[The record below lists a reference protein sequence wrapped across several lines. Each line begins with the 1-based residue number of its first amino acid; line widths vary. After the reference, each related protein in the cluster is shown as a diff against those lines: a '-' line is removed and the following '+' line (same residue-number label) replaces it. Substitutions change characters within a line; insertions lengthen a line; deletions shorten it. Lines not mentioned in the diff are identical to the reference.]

1 MWTVGSLHLGFMAST
16 RTQPLEHRWWRCVSA
31 CVLMTVVCVRVCVC
45 ICVCLCACV
54 SVCLCVCVWRVLAP
68 GRSLGWQV
76 CWSQAVQCTSCCPSP
91 RPRLERVCRQALTG
105 TMLSPCFVRRQQGER
120 LGDADVVVCGHSV
133 CGCVAVATWC
143 FLNRLLAQARVR
155 VSAQFFDRV
164 GWLGLER
171 WAGRKVPFSSPEN
184 RESNL

>member
-1 MWTVGSLHLGFMAST
+1 MWTVGSLHLGFTAST

-68 GRSLGWQV
+68 GRSLGWRV

-105 TMLSPCFVRRQQGER
+105 TMLSPCFVRRRQGER
-120 LGDADVVVCGHSV
+120 LRDADVVVCGHSV
-133 CGCVAVATWC
+133 CGCVAVATWV
-143 FLNRLLAQARVR
+143 FPEQV
-155 VSAQFFDRV
+155 V
-164 GWLGLER
+164 GAGSCPSFCTILRSR
-171 WAGRKVPFSSPEN
+171 WMAGTGTMGGPKSTLQQSGEP
-184 RESNL
+184 